1 MMKPAHA
8 LFWRVSLAAWI
19 WGGIALAQRPAAD
32 PSPQGEA
39 LLKTDLMFVGAHP
52 DDETGV
58 ASTLAWHARGL
69 GKAVACVYATRG
81 EGGGNMVGTQSGP
94 ALGALREVELRGCL
108 ETLGVRHVYFLDEL
122 DWAYT
127 ESLQATLDKWG
138 KEGVLEKLVRA
149 YRLHRPEVVLT
160 MNPAPNPGQHGHHQA
175 AGLLAIEAFN
185 AAADPTRFSHH
196 LTREGLGA
204 WQPKRLFFGGSGPGA
219 VTLPTDKPMADGSH
233 PGDIAGAALS
243 QHRSQGFG
251 GFVNSPWLRRP
262 QSFILILSAVEARP
276 SENDLFFGLEGSA
289 LALRAPKP
297 DSRAASPAIAFVPRP
312 AISRYTAWMEGQ
324 GLGELASTYAV
335 DLPCVVE
342 RPNTIRLKL
351 ANPTSSGIRD
361 TVRFFSPDGWRLDRD
376 TAEVALGPG
385 ESREVEIEVTPPA
398 GARKDVEFTAKFG
411 LLEARCALH
420 PLPIATITRLR
431 PGKERDLANAGLPTH
446 AIDPSML
453 VQGKVDGPSDS
464 SGAFSVAFDGAALHV
479 WVEVKDSQIVSN
491 IEPNDIKGH
500 WRSDS
505 VEICIDPAGGAEDT
519 MGSFKL
525 GIFPFDSTGAVRG
538 ARDADANGGPV
549 ERTAPKTRISSS
561 RTPDGYRVRASI
573 PLEEMGIKNPR
584 KGRLIGFNVLIYD
597 GDKLDA
603 APGENINKSRLAWS
617 PRPGVQ
623 GRPEDWGRL
632 VF

>member
-1 MMKPAHA
+1 MKPAHI
-8 LFWRVSLAAWI
+8 LFWSVTLAGWM
-19 WGGIALAQRPAAD
+19 WSGTALAQPAAT
-32 PSPQGEA
+32 PPQGDA

-58 ASTLAWHARGL
+58 ASTLAWHALGL
-69 GKAVACVYATRG
+69 GKSVACVYATRG

-127 ESLQATLDKWG
+127 ESLQATLNKWG
-138 KEGVLEKLVRA
+138 KEDVLEKLVRA
-149 YRLHRPEVVLT
+149 YRMHRPEVVLT

-185 AAADPTRFSHH
+185 AAADPTRFSHQ

-219 VTLPTDKPMADGSH
+219 VTLPTDRPMADGRQ

-262 QSFILILSAVEARP
+262 QSFVLIQSAVDTRP
-276 SENDLFFGLEGSA
+276 SESDLFFGLEGAKLSFPASKASA
-289 LALRAPKP
+289 
-297 DSRAASPAIAFVPRP
+297 RAAALSVAFVPRP
-312 AISRYTAWMEGQ
+312 AISRYTAWMEAQ

-335 DLPCVVE
+335 DLPCVVD
-342 RPNTIRLKL
+342 RPNKIRLKV
-351 ANPTSSGIRD
+351 ANPTSSRVSAP
-361 TVRFFSPDGWRLDRD
+361 VRFFSPEGWRLNREL
-376 TAEVALGPG
+376 AEVTLGPG
-385 ESREVEIEVTPPA
+385 ESREVEVDVTPPA

-411 LLEARCALH
+411 DLEARCALH
-420 PLPIATITRLR
+420 PLPIAKITRLR
-431 PGKERDLANAGLPTH
+431 GGKGAELANSGLPTE

-453 VQGKVDGPSDS
+453 VQGKVDGPFDS
-464 SGAFSVAFDGAALHV
+464 SGAFSVAFDGSALHV
-479 WVEVKDSQIVSN
+479 WVEVKDNHIVSN

-525 GIFPFDSTGAVRG
+525 GIFPFDSTGVVRG

-549 ERTAPKTRISSS
+549 ERTAPKTQISSS
-561 RTPDGYRVRASI
+561 RTPGGYRVRAVI
-573 PLEEMGIKNPR
+573 PLEEIGIKNPR
-584 KGRLIGFNVLIYD
+584 KGQAIGFNVIIYD

-603 APGENINKSRLAWS
+603 ATGENINKSRLAWS

-632 VF
+632 LF